1 MKIEAKWIKYISIK
15 NETIKLIEES
25 IGKTFFDINCSNVFL
40 QQGKRCKSKNK
51 QHGPKAT

>member
-51 QHGPKAT
+51 QQGPKAT